1 VHYAY
6 GFAGNGAG
14 PARLAGRILA
24 AMVDDPN
31 DPLARLPL
39 VGRRQRILPPEPFR
53 FVGARL
59 IREALIRRDDALDGG
74 RTPGLA
80 VRALSRVPSLLGY
93 RFEH

>member
-1 VHYAY
+1 
-6 GFAGNGAG
+6 GNGAG
-14 PARLAGRILA
+14 PSRLAGRILA
-24 AMVDDPN
+24 ALVDDPN

-59 IREALIRRDDALDGG
+59 IREALIRRDDAYDAG

-80 VRALSRVPSLLGY
+80 VRAIARVPGLLGY